1 MLYWYLVTF
10 RTDIYQYLSQ
20 GHILHVDKGK
30 QWHAVQQGY
39 WWIRMKIA
47 ERCKYIAIRLS
58 LLSQYISMRPVLVRS
73 SLRIQFQTCILKI
86 LGIVRSFQVSQLR
99 WAKQADCFGEILNL
113 SYPQH
118 TTKIK
123 CVISIEHKA
132 RCSIV
137 IIVLYAFNS
146 QITHKFSWWGCGDI
160 E

>member
-1 MLYWYLVTF
+1 MPDWYTVTS

-20 GHILHVDKGK
+20 GHILDKGK

-39 WWIRMKIA
+39 RWIRMKIA
-47 ERCKYIAIRLS
+47 VSYKYIAIYWAYCLNTYQWDLCWS
-58 LLSQYISMRPVLVRS
+58 GPA

-123 CVISIEHKA
+123 CVISIEQKT
-132 RCSIV
+132 RGTIV